1 MVNCFT
7 ISFQLKNILNLLPRE
22 GSQDGGGL
30 PGEAT
35 TLVQQFCADPPAN
48 QVRQTIGV
56 IVTIITILILWT
68 LIIIIIWCRCV
79 GNGEA

>member
-1 MVNCFT
+1 MNFLVSFT
-7 ISFQLKNILNLLPRE
+7 EPWEDFHHHRE

-48 QVRQTIGV
+48 QVRQTIV
-56 IVTIITILILWT
+56 FV
-68 LIIIIIWCRCV
+68 IIIKYRYV